1 MMRKLFFI
9 LTLVIIALTN
19 YTCCKAGMGGKA
31 SITISVLSDS
41 KNPVYGTVVY
51 IKYGQSTAPVNGI
64 TGFDNHITASS
75 NSNTVKFSNLNCGT
89 YYIYAT
95 GYDSVLASPLSGGS
109 PLSITHHN
117 RAKAV
122 TTNMY
127 ITP

>member
-1 MMRKLFFI
+1 MMRKLLFV
-9 LTLVIIALTN
+9 LMLVMVALTN

-41 KNPVYGTVVY
+41 KNPIYGAIVY
-51 IKYGQSTAPVNGI
+51 IKYGQSTPPNNGI
-64 TGFDNHITASS
+64 TGFDNHINT
-75 NSNTVKFSNLNCGT
+75 NNHSNTVTFSGLNCGT